1 MRQVLQ
7 NLKNGDVELAEV
19 PCPRLKAGHLLIR
32 TTRTLISA
40 GTERMLLDFGK
51 ANYLN
56 KARQQPE
63 KVKQVL
69 HKIQTDGLVATVN
82 AVRTKLDQPMA
93 MGYCNVGVVIG
104 VGHGVHGYKVG
115 NRVVSNGNHAE
126 VVVVPK
132 NLCAPVPEGVA
143 DEDAAFTVLGS
154 IALQGVRLAAPTLGE
169 SFAVFGLGLVGL
181 LTVQLLRVSGARVI
195 GFDFD
200 EQRVALAKT
209 YGAEAI
215 CIAGGADPIQ
225 AGVAFSRQSGVDG
238 VVVTAATSSDE
249 LMHQAAQMCRKRGR
263 IILTGVT
270 GLHLQRADFYEK
282 EITFQVSCSYGPG
295 RYDPSYEEQ
304 GRDYPLGFVR
314 WTEQRNF
321 GAVLD
326 LMAEQRLQM
335 GALISK
341 RVSFDAVEQAYAA
354 LRERE
359 AIGILLEYP
368 QPQNDEQVAAL
379 LGQTVSVHAA
389 VGRNQPDVL
398 AVIGAG
404 AFTYNMVLPKLSGC
418 GGRLKWIC
426 SSKGQS
432 GTIAARKYGIENS
445 TTDMEAILADDEVK
459 ALVVTTRHNTHARF
473 VLEGLRRGK
482 HVFVEKPLCLTA
494 AELADIEATMAAFST
509 GEAPILMVGY
519 NRRFAPLVQPIHK
532 FLAQRTA
539 PLSMTFTCNAG
550 MLPTDNW
557 NHDPEIGG
565 GRILGEAC
573 HFIDLLQ
580 FLVGAPVTHVG
591 AMKQQ
596 RESGDT
602 EDNVVLSLMFADGSI
617 GNINYFSGGHKSF
630 PKERLEV
637 FTGGGVIC
645 LNNFRELRGY
655 GIRGFSN
662 RKSGL
667 DKGHEAEFQ
676 AFVAAIRGET
686 EAPIPFSQL
695 VNTTHASLAALTA
708 MRNCCV
714 VDLTANPADV
724 VENEVS

>member
-104 VGHGVHGYKVG
+104 VGDGVAGYKVG
-115 NRVVSNGNHAE
+115 DRVVSNGNHAE

-132 NLCAPVPEGVA
+132 NLCAPIPAGVA
-143 DEDAAFTVLGS
+143 DEDAAFTVLGA

-200 EQRVALAKT
+200 EERVALAKD

-215 CIAGGADPIQ
+215 CLAGGADPIQ
-225 AGVAFSRQSGVDG
+225 AGVTFSRQGGIDG
-238 VVVTAATSSDE
+238 VLVTAATNSDE
-249 LMHQAAQMCRKRGR
+249 LMHQAAQMCRKRAR
-263 IILTGVT
+263 IVLTGVT
-270 GLHLQRADFYEK
+270 GLNLQRADFYEK

-295 RYDPSYEEQ
+295 RYDSAYEEE

-321 GAVLD
+321 SAVLD
-326 LMAEQRLQM
+326 LLAEGRLDT

-341 RVSFDAVEQAYAA
+341 RFAFDQVGQAYSA
-354 LRERE
+354 LGERR

-368 QPQNDEQVAAL
+368 QPENDTARAQL
-379 LGQTVSVHAA
+379 LERTVNVHTA
-389 VGRNQPDVL
+389 VPTNRPDVL

-404 AFTYNMVLPKLSGC
+404 AFTYNMVLPKLSRC

-432 GTIAARKYGIENS
+432 GTIAARKYCIEKS
-445 TTDMEAILADDEVK
+445 TTDIAQILADDEVK
-459 ALVVTTRHNTHARF
+459 ALVVTTRNNTHARF
-473 VLEGLRRGK
+473 IIDGLQRGK
-482 HVFVEKPLCLTA
+482 HVFVEKPLCLNA
-494 AELADIEATMAAFST
+494 AELADIEAVIAGFPA
-509 GEAPILMVGY
+509 GQAPVLMVGY
-519 NRRFAPLVQPIHK
+519 NRRFAPLVQPIRQ

-539 PLSMTFTCNAG
+539 PLSLSFTCNAG
-550 MLPTDNW
+550 HLPAEDW
-557 NHDPEIGG
+557 NHDPEVGG
-565 GRILGEAC
+565 GRILAEAC
-573 HFIDLLQ
+573 HFIDLMQ
-580 FLVGAPVTHVG
+580 FLTGAAVTRVA

-596 RESGDT
+596 LEGPDL
-602 EDNVVLSLMFADGSI
+602 EDNVVLSLTFADGSI
-617 GNINYFSGGHKSF
+617 GNINYFAGGHKSF

-637 FTGGGVIC
+637 FTGGGVIS

-655 GIRGFSN
+655 GIRGFAN
-662 RKSGL
+662 RKGAL
-667 DKGHEAEFQ
+667 DKGHQAEFQ
-676 AFVAAIRGET
+676 AFSAAIRGESA
-686 EAPIPFSQL
+686 APIPFAQL
-695 VNTTHASLAALTA
+695 VNTSRASFAAQTA
-708 MRNCCV
+708 MREHRV
-714 VDLTANPADV
+714 VDVAAIASPAAD
-724 VENEVS
+724 

>member
-104 VGHGVHGYKVG
+104 VGDGVAGYKIG
-115 NRVVSNGNHAE
+115 DRVVSNGNHAE

-132 NLCAPVPEGVA
+132 NLCAPIPEGVA
-143 DEDAAFTVLGS
+143 DEDAAFTVLGA
-154 IALQGVRLAAPTLGE
+154 IALQGVRLAVPTLGE

-200 EQRVALAKT
+200 EERVALAKH

-215 CIAGGADPIQ
+215 CLAGGADPVQ
-225 AGVAFSRQSGVDG
+225 AGVTFSRQGGIDG
-238 VVVTAATSSDE
+238 VLVTAATSSDE
-249 LMHQAAQMCRKRGR
+249 LMHQAAQMCRKRAR

-295 RYDPSYEEQ
+295 RYDNSYEEE
-304 GRDYPLGFVR
+304 GRDYPIGFVR

-321 GAVLD
+321 CAVLD
-326 LMAEQRLQM
+326 LLAEGRLDT

-341 RVSFDAVEQAYAA
+341 RFAFDQVGEAYSA
-354 LRERE
+354 LGERR

-368 QPQNDEQVAAL
+368 QPENVKASAQL
-379 LGQTVSVHAA
+379 LERTVDVHQA
-389 VGRNQPDVL
+389 VPTDQADVL
-398 AVIGAG
+398 AIIGAG
-404 AFTYNMVLPKLSGC
+404 AFTYNMVLPKLSRC

-432 GTIAARKYGIENS
+432 GTIAARKYGIEKS
-445 TTDMEAILADDEVK
+445 TTDIEQILADDEVK
-459 ALVVTTRHNTHARF
+459 ALVVTTRNNTHARF
-473 VLEGLRRGK
+473 IIEGLRRGK
-482 HVFVEKPLCLTA
+482 HVFVEKPLCLNA
-494 AELADIEATMAAFST
+494 AELADIEAVVQSFPTDQ
-509 GEAPILMVGY
+509 APVLMVGY
-519 NRRFAPLVQPIHK
+519 NRRFAPLVQPIK
-532 FLAQRTA
+532 QFLSQRTA
-539 PLSMTFTCNAG
+539 PLSLSFTCNAG
-550 MLPTDNW
+550 HLPADDW
-557 NHDPEIGG
+557 NHDPEVGG
-565 GRILGEAC
+565 GRILAEAC
-573 HFIDLLQ
+573 HFMDLMQ
-580 FLVGAPVTHVG
+580 FLTGAAITGVA

-596 RESGDT
+596 LEGPDL
-602 EDNVVLSLMFADGSI
+602 EDNVVLSLTFSDGSI
-617 GNINYFSGGHKSF
+617 GNINYFAGGHKSF

-637 FTGGGVIC
+637 FTGGGVIS

-655 GIRGFSN
+655 GIRGFAN

-667 DKGHEAEFQ
+667 DKGHQAEFQ
-676 AFVAAIRGET
+676 AFSAAIRGESP
-686 EAPIPFSQL
+686 APIPFKQL
-695 VNTTHASLAALTA
+695 VNTSRASFAAQTA
-708 MRNCCV
+708 MREQSV
-714 VDLTANPADV
+714 VKLD
-724 VENEVS
+724 E